1 MKPLVIGLGIAVL
14 GLSVF
19 YMGRKAHLDA
29 LMHQYNNTV
38 ALSEQDLS
46 YRSKQLPLFGGG
58 ILFYQVRFKDIP
70 FDHLVDKM
78 SLTINGTDVKVSL
91 QGVRFRIE
99 DALRAKMDLEHSFK
113 TYVPYEHV
121 FLRPLET
128 LALVGVNE
136 VVLTASFSLQKDGL
150 SRHVVGQVYDKTV
163 GKAEFDFYIPV
174 EMNKISPMELSKAT
188 LLDGVFSFEGT
199 SVVNE
204 YVSYATALGI
214 KEPANWLTGILVK

>member
-1 MKPLVIGLGIAVL
+1 MMKPLVIGMGIAVL

-29 LMHQYNNTV
+29 LMTQYNNTI

-58 ILFYQVRFKDIP
+58 LLFYQVRFKDIP
-70 FDHLVDKM
+70 FDHFVDKM
-78 SLTINGTDVKVSL
+78 SLTVNGTDIKVSL

-99 DALRAKMDLEHSFK
+99 DALRAKMDLEQSFK

-136 VVLTASFSLQKDGL
+136 VVLTDSFSLQKDGL
-150 SRHVVGQVYDKTV
+150 SRRVVGH
-163 GKAEFDFYIPV
+163 
-174 EMNKISPMELSKAT
+174 
-188 LLDGVFSFEGT
+188 
-199 SVVNE
+199 
-204 YVSYATALGI
+204 
-214 KEPANWLTGILVK
+214 